1 VSRPLEPEL
10 AQAFADVLD
19 YPRAPVDAAARTCE
33 RLVAEV
39 SPEAAELLAGFCSF
53 AESRPLGE
61 LQEAYTRAFD
71 LDTLSELEP
80 TLYPYVG
87 HHLFDENHK
96 RSAFLVELSARYRE
110 HGFSQ
115 EGELPDHL
123 VVVLRF
129 VAACDDEELA
139 DELVQEALVPALARM
154 KVGAGTAA
162 AGASGRDRYRQALGA
177 LAVLLGAAEEASTP
191 AGGREGSAAP
201 C

>member
-1 VSRPLEPEL
+1 MSRPLEPEL
-10 AQAFADVLD
+10 ALAFADALD
-19 YPRAPVDAAARTCE
+19 YPRAPVGAAARTCE
-33 RLVAEV
+33 RLAAGV
-39 SPEAAELLAGFCSF
+39 SPEASELLCGFRSF

-110 HGFSQ
+110 HGFTP

-123 VVVLRF
+123 VVMLRF
-129 VAACDDEELA
+129 VAACDDEELV
-139 DELVQEALVPALARM
+139 DELVEEALVPALARM
-154 KVGAGTAA
+154 GVGTRTAA
-162 AGASGRDRYRQALGA
+162 TAASGRDLYHQALAA
-177 LAVLLGAAEEASTP
+177 LAVTLGATGEASTP
-191 AGGREGSAAP
+191 AAGREGSAAP

>member
-1 VSRPLEPEL
+1 MSRPLEPEL

-19 YPRAPVDAAARTCE
+19 YPRAPVDAAARRCE

>member
-1 VSRPLEPEL
+1 MSRPLEPRL
-10 AQAFADVLD
+10 ALAFADALD

-33 RLVAEV
+33 HLVAEL
-39 SPEAAELLAGFCSF
+39 SPEASELLAGFCSF

-110 HGFSQ
+110 HGFSP

-123 VVVLRF
+123 VVMLRF
-129 VAACDDEELA
+129 VAVCDDEELA
-139 DELVQEALVPALARM
+139 DELVQDALVPALARM
-154 KVGAGTAA
+154 KVGAGTA
-162 AGASGRDRYRQALGA
+162 GTSGRDRYRQALGA

-191 AGGREGSAAP
+191 AAGREGSAAP